1 MTTTHFNLQRLLQ
14 ATDALKPE
22 LYPLPRHYVAQFDEH
37 TRESYATLLAAMLL
51 AGGDVSANASRL
63 FAMLLTSLGL
73 GPIQAWLFEQA
84 NQLNQQQ
91 LKQFL
96 QLALAEKL
104 APSFVLDALI
114 LSRLDS
120 PITDGQS
127 QLLSELVALLELP
140 EQELPVLSFFAS
152 KVLGLPFEHKL
163 PHGKLAGVYCALMKS
178 SGKVDLYP
186 SVSKYL
192 DDRYEID
199 LYGDACSVGYGIRQN
214 TLMLCSKR
222 VGVVG
227 VGLFKMTAAIGE
239 TYPRLEAI
247 SPVTGIVY
255 KVLVDKNSR
264 VALNSPVAW
273 IVPLPDTL
281 QVWAEMMGIP
291 ADK

>member
-63 FAMLLTSLGL
+63 FAMLLNSLEL

-104 APSFVLDALI
+104 AASFVLDALI

-127 QLLSELVALLELP
+127 QLLSELVALLKLP

-152 KVLGLPFEHKL
+152 KVLGLPFEHEL
-163 PHGKLAGVYCALMKS
+163 PQGKLAGVYCEL
-178 SGKVDLYP
+178 
-186 SVSKYL
+186 
-192 DDRYEID
+192 
-199 LYGDACSVGYGIRQN
+199 
-214 TLMLCSKR
+214 
-222 VGVVG
+222 
-227 VGLFKMTAAIGE
+227 IGE
-239 TYPRLEAI
+239 TTNHIWAGPLWMNKHI
-247 SPVTGIVY
+247 SSRDEKHKIANQVALNPGDGIRKKTRMLTSEVFFGQHLSARSRCTGIVY
-255 KVLVDKNSR
+255 KILVDKNSM
-264 VALNSPVAW
+264 VSLKTQVAW
-273 IVPLPDTL
+273 IVPLPRTL
-281 QVWAEMMGIP
+281 QVWAEVMGIP